1 MYCRLA
7 LTLGTMLV
15 AAVISAEPNDSF
27 NSDLELLSKQGRGS
41 AAGRQAWERIAKAGP
56 EMLPALLK
64 AMDSTDV
71 VAVNWLRTAFDQI
84 VERELRSDPTGID
97 ADPLLRFVQDAK
109 HQGRPRRL
117 ALELVDRLRPGTSV
131 KLYAGWLHD
140 PEFRH
145 EAVDL
150 ALESAKKL
158 IDKKA
163 ALAAYLEAFESSRDM
178 MQARKAA
185 IGLQQFGRTPSVAV
199 HMGFLTGWYLAG
211 PFDGMGMKGFNTP
224 YPPEKGVDLKAEYQ
238 GQGGKKLRWIP
249 YHAREP
255 AYTSGDR
262 HQALVNLRERDAL
275 GDADDAVAFAY
286 TEFLVDKVQNAEFR
300 GAADD
305 NFTVWVNGKR
315 EFGYEEYRNG
325 VRHDRHR
332 FKVRLKAGK
341 NTVLVKICQ
350 TPAPN
355 TEPNWEFF
363 LRVVDDSEKGVV
375 MRKMEVGK

>member
-1 MYCRLA
+1 MYCRFP
-7 LTLGTMLV
+7 LTLGLMLV
-15 AAVISAEPNDSF
+15 GAIISAKPNDGLS
-27 NSDLELLSKQGRGS
+27 SDLDLMLKQGRGS

-64 AMDSTDV
+64 AMGSTDV

-84 VERELRSDPTGID
+84 VDRELRSNPKGID
-97 ADPLLRFVQDAK
+97 AGALLRFVEDAK
-109 HQGRPRRL
+109 HQGRARRL

-131 KLYAGWLHD
+131 KLYAGWLND

-150 ALESAKKL
+150 SLENAKKL
-158 IDKKA
+158 MDKKA
-163 ALAAYLEAFESSRDM
+163 ALAAYLEVFEAARDM

-185 IGLQQFGRTPSVAV
+185 IGLQKLGRTPSVAV
-199 HMGFLTGWYLAG
+199 HMGFLTDWYLAG
-211 PFDGMGMKGFNTP
+211 PFDAMGMKGFQTA

-238 GQGGKKLRWIP
+238 GQSGKKLHWIP

-286 TEFLVDKVQNAEFR
+286 TEFRVDKAQDAEFR
-300 GAADD
+300 GSADD
-305 NFTVWVNGKR
+305 NFTIWVNGKR
-315 EFGYEEYRNG
+315 AFGYEEYRNG

-375 MRKMEVGK
+375 MRRLEVRK